1 MNFFAKPQSA
11 TKVTFNE
18 EQLMEEMS
26 QASDLSREENGIEKN
41 LPLSVPKTPIIIETE
56 NDLVEV

>member
-1 MNFFAKPQSA
+1 
-11 TKVTFNE
+11 
-18 EQLMEEMS
+18 MEEMS
-26 QASDLSREENGIEKN
+26 QASDLSREGNGIEQN